1 MAKLDEGR
9 IHLIISMILGAL
21 AALTVIGAVIAV
33 RERLFGGGTAPA
45 PSVPS
50 QAVSQPSVMSEPEVP
65 SQPEPPAAS
74 SQPAP
79 SSQPSEP
86 SSSTVSA
93 SSEEASSEDA
103 SSEEIS
109 SEDEAPAYDPE
120 FPGVSVVLFADGQLQ
135 ELTPEQTD
143 VFMNLYLLVDIAYVR
158 TEDNTDL
165 NAVSTGG
172 FSVTYPDGRS
182 ESYRI
187 GEIYDGT
194 WWSGNVF
201 YEVDEHALSLEEY
214 MYQFPIIQNW
224 LNRAH
229 AAGLIIS

>member
-9 IHLIISMILGAL
+9 IHLIISIILGAL

>member
-9 IHLIISMILGAL
+9 IHLIISIILGAL

-33 RERLFGGGTAPA
+33 RERLFGGGTSPA

-93 SSEEASSEDA
+93 SSEEA

>member
-93 SSEEASSEDA
+93 SSEEASSEEA

>member
-9 IHLIISMILGAL
+9 IHLIISIILGAL

-93 SSEEASSEDA
+93 SSEEASSEEA